1 MDSSLSNYRTPTHV
15 LPLLALASLLATSVW
30 FAVNAVLPSLTQM
43 LGQEQ
48 TPAGITIAVQ
58 FGFIVGT
65 FVFAALAIAD
75 RFLPSRVF
83 MISALLSACAN
94 YSVIWLT
101 ASYEGILI
109 ARFLVGFFLAGI
121 YPVGMKIAVSWY
133 PKGLGL
139 ALGFLVGALVLGTAF
154 PHLVRAL
161 GQDWPWQVVI
171 QTTSI
176 ASVLGGLFIWLLL
189 GDGPNRPVS
198 GELHPKA
205 LIDAFR
211 SQDFRASAC
220 GYFGHMWEL
229 YTFWAFVPVWLV
241 AYQQWHQIDSLA
253 ISFWSFLIIGAGA
266 LGCAGGGLLTPRV
279 GPAPVAG
286 IQLTIS
292 GLCCLLSPLIF
303 LLPLEAFLIA
313 LLIWGITVAGDSPQF
328 SALNAVNA
336 PSHLA
341 GSALTMVN
349 CIGFSISII
358 SLQVVEWFATSL
370 ADQWLFLLLLPG
382 PVIGLLYFRPALM
395 KELTD

>member
-1 MDSSLSNYRTPTHV
+1 
-15 LPLLALASLLATSVW
+15 
-30 FAVNAVLPSLTQM
+30 
-43 LGQEQ
+43 
-48 TPAGITIAVQ
+48 
-58 FGFIVGT
+58 
-65 FVFAALAIAD
+65 
-75 RFLPSRVF
+75 

-211 SQDFRASAC
+211 SPDFRLASALGLFWPHVGAIYVLGFRTGVASRVSAMASGGFARNLLLELSDHRCRRNWLRRRRTVNTPCRTCTCC
-220 GYFGHMWEL
+220 GN
-229 YTFWAFVPVWLV
+229 
-241 AYQQWHQIDSLA
+241 
-253 ISFWSFLIIGAGA
+253 
-266 LGCAGGGLLTPRV
+266 
-279 GPAPVAG
+279 PAHY
-286 IQLTIS
+286 LRS
-292 GLCCLLSPLIF
+292 
-303 LLPLEAFLIA
+303 LLPAF
-313 LLIWGITVAGDSPQF
+313 TVDLSATVRSVSDS
-328 SALNAVNA
+328 A
-336 PSHLA
+336 
-341 GSALTMVN
+341 
-349 CIGFSISII
+349 
-358 SLQVVEWFATSL
+358 
-370 ADQWLFLLLLPG
+370 ADMG
-382 PVIGLLYFRPALM
+382 YYRCG
-395 KELTD
+395 